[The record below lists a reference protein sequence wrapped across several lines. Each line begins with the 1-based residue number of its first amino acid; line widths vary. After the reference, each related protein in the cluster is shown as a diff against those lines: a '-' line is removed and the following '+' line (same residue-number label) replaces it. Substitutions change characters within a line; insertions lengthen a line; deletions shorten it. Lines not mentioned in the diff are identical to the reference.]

1 MLQLGEKTP
10 HQSLQVSR
18 QSIPQDASAALWWV
32 FIYNDSTASSEVGWL
47 AFYFKCIS
55 AELRHTTCHAS
66 KTGMTQMT
74 LHFFPTQATL
84 RPVDLGEVRTR
95 TAEKKFELGKRKP
108 KQQAAKTSPH
118 ACNLVTVN
126 YMVLF
131 HVTCTPFL
139 YRYM

>member
-1 MLQLGEKTP
+1 
-10 HQSLQVSR
+10 
-18 QSIPQDASAALWWV
+18 
-32 FIYNDSTASSEVGWL
+32 
-47 AFYFKCIS
+47 
-55 AELRHTTCHAS
+55 
-66 KTGMTQMT
+66 MT